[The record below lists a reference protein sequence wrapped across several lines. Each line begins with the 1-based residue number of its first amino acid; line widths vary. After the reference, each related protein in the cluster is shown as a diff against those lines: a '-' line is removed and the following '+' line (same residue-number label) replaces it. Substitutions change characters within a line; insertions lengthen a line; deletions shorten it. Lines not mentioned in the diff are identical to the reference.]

1 MAITAILGLGMGVYG
16 AVQSGKAKRE
26 AESQQQAAEARR
38 MAIEAN
44 RQDPIDPYRDIT
56 NPYANIQIASRA
68 AEMQAEQ
75 ADIALASTL
84 DMLRATGASAGGA
97 TALARAAAQSQRGVA
112 ASIEQQE
119 VQNARLR
126 AQGEAQTQKMRAEG
140 RAFKYKATE
149 AREMQELNRQA
160 SLESSYSQQ
169 AAAFK
174 GQQQQACGQVAGSAA
189 SLGLEALQGTFDS
202 AARTQWK
209 DLTSAERASYQ
220 DIGGFKGFKTAYQ
233 GLGEGVTYD
242 WSKGIDWIHD
252 AFGRNPGLS
261 KWNPYNKPVMP
272 IGGIGQENKI
282 IPVGSSIP
290 EMKLLSRPQKA
301 LTLDQ
306 ALARA
311 QITNLNLGGTSSM
324 YHSDNPYQT
333 YFPKY

>member
-119 VQNARLR
+119 VQKARIR

-174 GQQQQACGQVAGSAA
+174 GQQQQAWGQVAGSAA

-220 DIGGFKGFKTAYQ
+220 DIGGFKGFKMAYQ
-233 GLGEGVTYD
+233 GLGKGVTYD
-242 WSKGIDWIHD
+242 WTKGIDWEHA
-252 AFGRNPGLS
+252 AFDRNPGLS
-261 KWNPYNKPVMP
+261 RWNPKYRQPIMP
-272 IGGIGQENKI
+272 IGQENKI
-282 IPVGSSIP
+282 IPVGGSIP
-290 EMKLLSRPQKA
+290 EMKLLPMSQDA
-301 LTLDQ
+301 LTLEQ

>member
-1 MAITAILGLGMGVYG
+1 MAIAAILGLGMGVYG

-26 AESQQQAAEARR
+26 AESQQQAAETRR

-44 RQDPIDPYRDIT
+44 RQSPINPYEDIT

-75 ADIALASTL
+75 TDIALASTL
-84 DMLRATGASAGGA
+84 DTLRATGASAGGA
-97 TALARAAAQSQRGVA
+97 TALARAAAQSKRGVA

-119 VQNARLR
+119 VQNAKLR
-126 AQGEAQTQKMRAEG
+126 AQGEVQIQKMRAEG

-149 AREMQELNRQA
+149 TREMQELNRQA

-174 GQQQQACGQVAGSAA
+174 GQQQQAWGQVAGSAA
-189 SLGLEALQGTFDS
+189 SIGLQALQGAFDS
-202 AARTQWK
+202 DARTQWK

-233 GLGEGVTYD
+233 GLGKGVTYD
-242 WSKGIDWIHD
+242 WTKGIDWKHS
-252 AFGRNPGLS
+252 AFGRNPGLRQFDPS
-261 KWNPYNKPVMP
+261 RKPVMP
-272 IGGIGQENKI
+272 TNLPTYGININQR
-282 IPVGSSIP
+282 STP
-290 EMKLLSRPQKA
+290 EMKLLSKPQKA
-301 LTLDQ
+301 LTLEQ

-311 QITNLNLGGTSSM
+311 QFTNLDLGGTSSM
-324 YHSDNPYQT
+324 YHSGNPYQT
-333 YFPKY
+333 YFGGY